1 MGAAELRPA
10 AGNRQYVNKC
20 PLGTGGDDANQ
31 MMLLSDMAL
40 AWDPDFRVH
49 LEAFAADEAPR
60 WSRDAAETQP
70 RYSRDAAEMQP
81 RCSRDAAETQPRHS
95 RGTAGTYAA
104 DERVEAGEREE
115 R

>member
-20 PLGTGGDDANQ
+20 PLGTGSDDANQ

-70 RYSRDAAEMQP
+70 R
-81 RCSRDAAETQPRHS
+81 HS